1 MRWGKRAK
9 DWNGRQGGSR
19 TSERARQKVLRS
31 DIILASSAAA
41 EASKRGLRND
51 QAVEAEVAVTTV
63 GVKAVE
69 ERYRRR

>member
-1 MRWGKRAK
+1 
-9 DWNGRQGGSR
+9 
-19 TSERARQKVLRS
+19 LRS